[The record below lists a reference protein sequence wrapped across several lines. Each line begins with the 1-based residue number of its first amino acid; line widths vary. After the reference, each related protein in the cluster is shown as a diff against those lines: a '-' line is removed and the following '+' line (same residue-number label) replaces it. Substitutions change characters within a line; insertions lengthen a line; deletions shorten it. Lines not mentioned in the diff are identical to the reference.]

1 MYIKSN
7 LLFVLLLTSTVVIST
22 IIINNIPDILF
33 TSYSS
38 TYSLPLNKKQIDNLA
53 RELNLH
59 HNQLSFVNSKIKESR
74 IFLIRKKN
82 EIDFLLNELLVLSDK
97 DVSRKLIQLKKK
109 QLIDKM
115 NILDSFIINKFLSIR
130 EVLNKEQKDILK
142 QIIIPQLNP

>member
-1 MYIKSN
+1 M
-7 LLFVLLLTSTVVIST
+7 
-22 IIINNIPDILF
+22 
-33 TSYSS
+33 
-38 TYSLPLNKKQIDNLA
+38 
-53 RELNLH
+53 H